1 MIVNRLVKYHGWRLI
16 SYDYVGAEQ
25 LLGAFNA
32 YEKDLLREYH
42 YRRLRCFESV
52 QRTTDAELC
61 VLLSKKGNGLYP
73 ERFWLRNLYAIFD
86 HGNVCGIEIS
96 QCFTW

>member
-1 MIVNRLVKYHGWRLI
+1 MPKRRNEDRFTGELFYSRTGLVKHHGWGLI

-25 LLGAFNA
+25 VK

-42 YRRLRCFESV
+42 YRLFKCFEST

-61 VLLSKKGNGLYP
+61 VLLSKRRMAYP
-73 ERFWLRNLYAIFD
+73 EILAQKFIFYP
-86 HGNVCGIEIS
+86 
-96 QCFTW
+96 

>member
-1 MIVNRLVKYHGWRLI
+1 MK
-16 SYDYVGAEQ
+16 
-25 LLGAFNA
+25 

-42 YRRLRCFESV
+42 YRLFKCFEST

-61 VLLSKKGNGLYP
+61 VLLSKRRMAYP
-73 ERFWLRNLYAIFD
+73 EILSQKFIFFLDHRNI
-86 HGNVCGIEIS
+86 CGIEIS